1 MNSRTRIA
9 FETELASNLKKLP
22 HDSTL
27 LMYLGD
33 HVGALQRAGIPLR
46 RTINEGNHRPWKA
59 PIDREGLWERA
70 LANPSQYVDY
80 VVAMRRRSGGPQRT
94 KGELSSIAGD
104 PYLRT
109 ACRPQSIGRT
119 AAPGNHAALTSSA
132 SQRRGACSFP
142 VIKSSQLR
150 AYAQLQHIYDVLQ
163 NEMTSVVGISLARL
177 VLATILGGLIGLER
191 QLKHRPAGLRT
202 NLFICLGAAM
212 FTLLSDELAVEH
224 IGDHTRIAA
233 QIIPGIG
240 FIGAGSILHA
250 RDKLVTGLTTAA
262 TIFVVASV
270 GMAVGGGLYL
280 TSIFA
285 TGLILLCLFLLGRAE
300 ERFGLKAA
308 VHAYEVAGRS
318 ADEMTA

>member
-1 MNSRTRIA
+1 M
-9 FETELASNLKKLP
+9 P
-22 HDSTL
+22 
-27 LMYLGD
+27 
-33 HVGALQRAGIPLR
+33 P
-46 RTINEGNHRPWKA
+46 
-59 PIDREGLWERA
+59 
-70 LANPSQYVDY
+70 
-80 VVAMRRRSGGPQRT
+80 MR
-94 KGELSSIAGD
+94 
-104 PYLRT
+104 
-109 ACRPQSIGRT
+109 
-119 AAPGNHAALTSSA
+119 
-132 SQRRGACSFP
+132 
-142 VIKSSQLR
+142 
-150 AYAQLQHIYDVLQ
+150 HIYDLLQ
-163 NEMTSVVGISLARL
+163 SEMTSIVGVSITRL
-177 VLATILGGLIGLER
+177 VLATILGGVIGLER

-212 FTLLSDELAVEH
+212 YTLLSDELAVEH

-262 TIFVVASV
+262 TLFVVASV

-308 VHAYEVAGRS
+308 VHAYEVAGQS
-318 ADEMTA
+318 ADGITLEINRVLESVHGMADNLQVAVTPQHVRVQFQLEGTRKDQDEVLRGLKQSPVFESALLLGPVHAE